1 MSSLLVSFDVGI
13 KNMAYCAFEIS
24 ANKVISLAD
33 WSLFD
38 LTKGENDSQN
48 ETCKCNHILKS
59 KTMKICAKIAKYKK
73 GDVFACESHAKMSK
87 TLKLPTKLFSLPQ
100 LKKMPLVSLKAL
112 GAENMFVPTDKLNKE
127 KYVLELY
134 EHLQKQHW
142 SSIETKK
149 KTSASKIDLITIGK
163 QLHECI
169 LKTPL
174 FNRATHVIIENQIS
188 PIANRMKTIQGMLTQ
203 EFIMRNCPNVV
214 YVSSSNKLN
223 HFLTKEQMADK
234 KNDYKAHKKDSV
246 EICRNILATRF
257 PEWSHIL
264 ETHSNKKDDLADSF
278 LQGLWFIETKINE

>member
-1 MSSLLVSFDVGI
+1 MSLIVSFDVGI
-13 KNMAYCAFEIS
+13 KNMAYCAFELS
-24 ANKVISLAD
+24 GNKVIGLAD

-38 LTKGENDSQN
+38 LTLGDSDPKM
-48 ETCKCNHILKS
+48 EPCRCNHALKS
-59 KTMKICAKIAKYKK
+59 KTAKICAKIAKYKK
-73 GDVFACESHAKMSK
+73 GDVFACESHAKLSK

-112 GAENMFVPTDKLNKE
+112 GAENMYSPTEKINKE

-142 SSIETKK
+142 TIIETKK

-163 QLHECI
+163 QLHACCS
-169 LKTPL
+169 KTPL
-174 FNRATHVIIENQIS
+174 FDKATHVIIENQIS

-203 EFIMRNCPNVV
+203 EFIMRKCPNIV

-246 EICRNILATRF
+246 EICRTILATRF
-257 PEWSHIL
+257 PQWSHIL
-264 ETHSNKKDDLADSF
+264 ETHPSKKDDLADSF

>member
-1 MSSLLVSFDVGI
+1 MSLVVSFDVGI

-24 ANKVISLAD
+24 GNKVIRLAD
-33 WSLFD
+33 WALFD
-38 LTKGENDSQN
+38 LTVQEN
-48 ETCKCNHILKS
+48 ETTNEPCRCNHLLKS
-59 KTMKICAKIAKYKK
+59 KTMKICGKIAKYKK
-73 GDVFACESHAKMSK
+73 DEVFACESHAKMSQ

-100 LKKMPLVSLKAL
+100 LKKMPLVSLKSL
-112 GAENMFVPTDKLNKE
+112 GAENMYSPTDKLNKD

-142 SSIETKK
+142 TRIESTK
-149 KTSASKIDLITIGK
+149 KTSAGKIDLITIGK
-163 QLHECI
+163 QLHACI

-174 FNRATHVIIENQIS
+174 FDQATHVIIENQIS

-203 EFIMRNCPNVV
+203 EFIMRHCPHIV

-223 HFLTKEQMADK
+223 HFLTKEQIADK

-246 EICRNILATRF
+246 EICRNILASRF
-257 PEWSHIL
+257 PQWSHVL
-264 ETHSNKKDDLADSF
+264 ETQSTKKDDLADSF